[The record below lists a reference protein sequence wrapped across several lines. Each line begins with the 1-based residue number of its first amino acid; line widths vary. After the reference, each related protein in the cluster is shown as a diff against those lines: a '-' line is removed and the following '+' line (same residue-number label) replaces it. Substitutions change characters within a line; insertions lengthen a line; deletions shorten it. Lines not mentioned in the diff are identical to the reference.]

1 MKITDLL
8 KENINGVEGS
18 FLLKDEKIIEC
29 DLEKEKIYFLSKNIH
44 FLLESFSDSGKDL
57 KKICI
62 DADKHC
68 RIYFYEDYILG
79 IAASANVNLPLLE
92 IMSPKLLFTIE
103 KPAEKKEEV
112 VDEALQRMNAFIG

>member
-8 KENINGVEGS
+8 KKNVNGVEGS
-18 FLLKDEKIIEC
+18 FLLKDEEIVEC

-44 FLLESFSDSGKDL
+44 FLLESFSETGKDL

-62 DADKHC
+62 DADKFC

-79 IAASANVNLPLLE
+79 IAASQTVNLPLLE

-112 VDEALQRMNAFIG
+112 VDETLQRMNNFIG

>member
-8 KENINGVEGS
+8 KENISGVEGS
-18 FLLKDEKIIEC
+18 FLLKDEKIMEC

-62 DADKHC
+62 DADKYC

-79 IAASANVNLPLLE
+79 IAASGNVNLPLLE

-103 KPAEKKEEV
+103 KPPEKKEEV
-112 VDEALQRMNAFIG
+112 VDETLQRMKAFMK